1 MLTPAEIGRQV
12 VALLVADNLRSVD
25 AYRTW
30 VKATGGYRLVDLSDT
45 SRWGVRLGNEKS
57 ARLDSIA
64 NRTAPFLWGAQLGN
78 SGHSGLFFHRAG
90 FGSAQATPG
99 TDLVVDR

>member
-1 MLTPAEIGRQV
+1 LQRPSSLAAELVVIGNEWMDLDLGTLTPAEIGRQV

-45 SRWGVRLGNEKS
+45 SRWVFGPVHIDLG
-57 ARLDSIA
+57 
-64 NRTAPFLWGAQLGN
+64 
-78 SGHSGLFFHRAG
+78 
-90 FGSAQATPG
+90 QA
-99 TDLVVDR
+99 